1 VVAVD
6 LQAINK
12 QWNQIRHGVGRFRP
26 WFELC
31 RLPHSLAVAV
41 DPLAGALVAGAG
53 GAQMPYVICLMF
65 GAFFL
70 HAGAVVLNDWHD
82 FKADR
87 IEHPDR
93 PMPAGQVGR
102 WYGLFGA
109 IVLLCVGWTFMSVP
123 DARSGQLGMGVLA
136 AALLYEFIMKGAP
149 AGKAIPALT
158 RALLL
163 MMGAMLVPIEASP
176 GGWPL
181 RVFCMSVL
189 AVYAIGAAILAER
202 PEDQYRSAF
211 AVAGGIVAALAVAT
225 LAMMRVF
232 FPAVAVYPSAAA
244 WIGLL
249 IVLLSYPIF
258 RAATRPSDAASASAA
273 WVALLGSVL
282 VAATMVAFVRNLA
295 ISLPVAA
302 MVLPVIYTRRLL
314 AAQADVET
322 ELPASI
328 QDKPNGA

>member
-1 VVAVD
+1 LRQVVAVD

-12 QWNQIRHGVGRFRP
+12 QWDQIRHGVGRFRP

-41 DPLAGALVAGAG
+41 DPLAGALIAGAG

-93 PMPAGQVGR
+93 PMPAGRVGR

-109 IVLLCVGWTFMSVP
+109 IVLLGVGWTFMEVP
-123 DARSGQLGMGVLA
+123 GARSGQLGMGVLA

-163 MMGAMLVPIEASP
+163 MMGAMLVPIESSP

-189 AVYAIGAAILAER
+189 AVYAIGAALLAER
-202 PEDQYRSAF
+202 PEDQYRSVF
-211 AVAGGIVAALAVAT
+211 ALAGGIVAALVVGHARDDA
-225 LAMMRVF
+225 
-232 FPAVAVYPSAAA
+232 
-244 WIGLL
+244 G
-249 IVLLSYPIF
+249 VLPGGRRLSERGRLD
-258 RAATRPSDAASASAA
+258 RAAHRSAFLSDLSSRHPSVRRISGIRRMGGAVGQRARGGDDGGIRTEPGHQSAGGCDGAAGDLHASAA
-273 WVALLGSVL
+273 RCAG
-282 VAATMVAFVRNLA
+282 
-295 ISLPVAA
+295 
-302 MVLPVIYTRRLL
+302 
-314 AAQADVET
+314 
-322 ELPASI
+322 
-328 QDKPNGA
+328 